1 MERDRHGLRIPG
13 METRGVST
21 VVIIPPL
28 LQHLQI
34 ESSND
39 AIAELELRLAFF
51 LTQLRIHHVS
61 QLVLEGCN

>member
-1 MERDRHGLRIPG
+1 